1 MNKDTYLIL
10 TEMKWVFL
18 GCTNS
23 LETQQE
29 GQTRKQNFVEE
40 KGSRLLPQNVLSG
53 EKKKSAKFTPLL
65 FQTLIECKTNKHW
78 NEKRGEN
85 TYFMWEKKA
94 QYPLQNK
101 NADFLSLSR
110 SASQQQTLLTA
121 SFWAD
126 WKHSDYFQ
134 RSSPSLVVM
143 FGCNW
148 NLLMGRIH
156 LCFRGGAAQHQ
167 QQLSQSMGSYWV
179 SGHANTSGS
188 SVLGIGHISA
198 GLSSSA
204 SGTGS
209 QSRLHVLQEPPWASF
224 WGELPWVQLCNW
236 SKKKKSYRELWEIY
250 ISLHIRMST

>member
-148 NLLMGRIH
+148 NFSWEGSISASEEEQPSISSSSFPKHGLMLSFWPCKHIWELCVGYWPH
-156 LCFRGGAAQHQ
+156 LSRSQ
-167 QQLSQSMGSYWV
+167 QQRIWDRLTKP
-179 SGHANTSGS
+179 APC
-188 SVLGIGHISA
+188 SA
-198 GLSSSA
+198 GASLSLFLRGVALSA
-204 SGTGS
+204 T
-209 QSRLHVLQEPPWASF
+209 V
-224 WGELPWVQLCNW
+224 
-236 SKKKKSYRELWEIY
+236 
-250 ISLHIRMST
+250 

>member
-134 RSSPSLVVM
+134 RSSPSLVIM

-167 QQLSQSMGSYWV
+167 QQLFPKAWAHTEFLAMQTHLGALCWVLATSQQVSAAAHLGQAHKAGSMFCRSLLEPLFEGSCP
-179 SGHANTSGS
+179 
-188 SVLGIGHISA
+188 
-198 GLSSSA
+198 
-204 SGTGS
+204 
-209 QSRLHVLQEPPWASF
+209 E
-224 WGELPWVQLCNW
+224 CNCVIEA
-236 SKKKKSYRELWEIY
+236 KKKKI
-250 ISLHIRMST
+250 I